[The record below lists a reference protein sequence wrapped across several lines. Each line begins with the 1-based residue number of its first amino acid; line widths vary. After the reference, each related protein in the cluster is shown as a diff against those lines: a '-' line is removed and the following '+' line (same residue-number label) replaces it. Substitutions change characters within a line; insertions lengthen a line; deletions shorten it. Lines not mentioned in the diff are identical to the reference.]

1 MERILLKVLNLL
13 KEQQLFH
20 RGHHINCAAS
30 PTERANVSTSVVNV
44 LSRTKLRIVMSCTL
58 ARPQRAGEHLIKG
71 ELEEIRRETEV
82 REITEVRREVVTDEL
97 IEVGIDEVS
106 HPNMVGETNHL
117 APLETELKEYT
128 EEIENLQV
136 KTTLIK
142 RGKSWK
148 GSLKS

>member
-1 MERILLKVLNLL
+1 MLERILLKVLNLL
-13 KEQQLFH
+13 KEQQLLH

-30 PTERANVSTSVVNV
+30 PMERANVSTSVVNV
-44 LSRTKLRIVMSCTL
+44 LSRRKLRIVMCCIL
-58 ARPQRAGEHLIKG
+58 ARLQKAGEHQIKG
-71 ELEEIRRETEV
+71 ELEEIGRETEV
-82 REITEVRREVVTDEL
+82 GEITEVRREVVIDEL
-97 IEVGIDEVS
+97 IEVGIDEVN

-128 EEIENLQV
+128 EEM
-136 KTTLIK
+136 KKTLIK